1 MKRGISGMGRSMYL
15 PTKPSVIPIEETS
28 TRRFHF
34 SFHDE
39 EKQRDRSTATLVAR
53 CPDEVSLHQ
62 VRDGILA

>member
-28 TRRFHF
+28 TRRFP
-34 SFHDE
+34 SSTSDE

-53 CPDEVSLHQ
+53 CSDDVSLHL
-62 VRDGILA
+62 VRDDILA